1 MTADEIR
8 IRMTKISGKV
18 LDKLA
23 QCMLATKYEAM
34 FMEFFKVMIKDKNI
48 DVKIQAAYNLP
59 CFYFTFRSS
68 SEENQEYFDNIY
80 RELIVET

>member
-1 MTADEIR
+1 
-8 IRMTKISGKV
+8 MTKVSGKI

-23 QCMLATKYEAM
+23 QCMLATKFEPM

-59 CFYFTFRSS
+59 CLKVLMNSPHRAVRDALAT
-68 SEENQEYFDNIY
+68 NID
-80 RELIVET
+80 